1 MWQREASSHP
11 ISIAAHYHSSGRAEQ
26 NLLTKWSAA
35 CCDHTLSIC
44 SLGPTP
50 ALGKAQAAFKKGRLW
65 TALQTQGAD
74 QRCAI
79 LQKNVM
85 KKLYYL
91 MLIVFEWRV
100 VHIPPSPQRD
110 PSSSYRDPWTLL
122 WIAQVYSPNS
132 SGVLC
137 LQSLT
142 VLQRCLKPPSSPRGP
157 RQFWQLSERS
167 VQKVEKLGIISLEKC
182 KTKRWEYLW
191 ISVMISSDSDIN
203 LTEVNIF
210 YIYLSNWV
218 RLSFVQ

>member
-1 MWQREASSHP
+1 MKCCLLRSHAQHLFP
-11 ISIAAHYHSSGRAEQ
+11 GIYTRSKEGTGSIQKGCGQVMNSIADPGHRPKMCHSPEKFMR
-26 NLLTKWSAA
+26 
-35 CCDHTLSIC
+35 
-44 SLGPTP
+44 
-50 ALGKAQAAFKKGRLW
+50 
-65 TALQTQGAD
+65 
-74 QRCAI
+74 
-79 LQKNVM
+79 
-85 KKLYYL
+85 KLYYP
-91 MLIVFEWRV
+91 MLIVFESRV

-110 PSSSYRDPWTLL
+110 SSSSYRDPWSLL

-142 VLQRCLKPPSSPRGP
+142 VFQRWLKPPPSPQGP

-182 KTKRWEYLW
+182 KNKHWGYLR

-210 YIYLSNWV
+210 YISLSNWV